1 MSEKTPIFAIFAPLP
16 KVPSTNPSYKI
27 AFRSCRSLCRSF
39 HLGILAHFLN
49 NLRLSSSRS
58 VAMRSYLLVVVLI
71 LLNSV
76 IAFRPQRAIWFAT
89 KLGAKVDG
97 ITVEGELMPTQNN
110 LLVKVKEASSS
121 TSGGIIIPD
130 KAKTRPNEGTV
141 VIAGPGRIHP
151 ETGAKIDMAVKEGE
165 GVIYGK
171 YDGSELKLNEVGHQM
186 IKDDDVLLKYT
197 GGDPLL
203 ANVEPVKDYVLV
215 QMPPKTM
222 SSDVGLIIVTAED
235 KEKRSD
241 WGTVAKIGPGRQAAN
256 GKLIPIPVEPG
267 DGVRYRDHAGAD
279 VKLEGVE
286 FQVVRATEIFAK
298 WKF

>member
-1 MSEKTPIFAIFAPLP
+1 
-16 KVPSTNPSYKI
+16 
-27 AFRSCRSLCRSF
+27 
-39 HLGILAHFLN
+39 
-49 NLRLSSSRS
+49 
-58 VAMRSYLLVVVLI
+58 MRSYLLVLI

-76 IAFRPQRAIWFAT
+76 IAFRPQRALWFAT
-89 KLGAKVDG
+89 NAKLGAKIDG
-97 ITVEGELMPTQNN
+97 INVEGELMPAQNN

-141 VIAGPGRIHP
+141 IVAGPGRIHP
-151 ETGAKIDMAVKEGE
+151 ETGAKMDMAVKAGE

-171 YDGSELKLNEVGHQM
+171 YDGSELKLNDEGHQM

-256 GKLIPIPVEPG
+256 GKLIPIPVAPG

-279 VKLEGVE
+279 VKLEGQE
-286 FQVVRATEIFAK
+286 YQVVRATEIFAK